1 MYLKF
6 ADKAQADSVLY
17 TTTTEYLYE
26 DRYGQPYPTEAAL
39 TEEDLEDRNAT
50 FKGIETTST
59 PNFANIDVLGTIYR
73 PTGAVE
79 TVDGMEVPVM
89 AALDG
94 YHVNVRAVGED
105 TSALVPFAVVPTV
118 TQRIWG

>member
-1 MYLKF
+1 MNDFYLRF

-17 TTTTEYLYE
+17 TTTPVLAVVDMEGNVITPAGE
-26 DRYGQPYPTEAAL
+26 D
-39 TEEDLEDRNAT
+39 
-50 FKGIETTST
+50 IVT

-94 YHVNVRAVGED
+94 YHINIRAVGNED
-105 TSALVPFAVVPTV
+105 TSALLPYAVTPSVPSRV
-118 TQRIWG
+118 WG

>member
-1 MYLKF
+1 MTDLYLKF
-6 ADKAQADSVLY
+6 TDKAEADLVLY
-17 TTTTEYLYE
+17 TTTPVLAVVDMEGNVITPAGE
-26 DRYGQPYPTEAAL
+26 D
-39 TEEDLEDRNAT
+39 
-50 FKGIETTST
+50 IVT
-59 PNFANIDVLGTIYR
+59 PNFANIDVIGTIYK

-105 TSALVPFAVVPTV
+105 TSALIPFVVTPTV
-118 TQRIWG
+118 PQRIWA

>member
-1 MYLKF
+1 MYNDMYLKF
-6 ADKAQADSVLY
+6 TDKAQADSVLY
-17 TTTTEYLYE
+17 TTTPVLAVVDPEGNVITLAGE
-26 DRYGQPYPTEAAL
+26 DVV
-39 TEEDLEDRNAT
+39 
-50 FKGIETTST
+50 T

-89 AALDG
+89 AALEG

-118 TQRIWG
+118 PQRIWG